1 MGSVLW
7 NASGC
12 NDAQNAG
19 SGWYIKTDG
28 SSCRSVLPGTGHRG
42 PISNWYCDCLV
53 ASIHHAVMGHNH
65 SVKREIGA
73 SNTESNECV
82 ANLAQIAHLSIS
94 LRNNSSLWRWV
105 GGSVTTRAVT
115 CCDIHIDGTAFGV
128 QTRNRL
134 SKPAMVPWYLRSVP
148 MDGLAQV
155 FVLRAQLQYID
166 LPQVSIIRSSTRSWS
181 RIHGTEF
188 IPKDSMSSQQCAY

>member
-1 MGSVLW
+1 VLW

-28 SSCRSVLPGTGHRG
+28 SSCRSVLPGAGYRG
-42 PISNWYCDCLV
+42 LISNWYCDCLV
-53 ASIHHAVMGHNH
+53 ASIHYAVMGHNH

-73 SNTESNECV
+73 SNTESKECV
-82 ANLAQIAHLSIS
+82 ANFAQIAHLSIS

-115 CCDIHIDGTAFGV
+115 CCDIHIDETAFGA
-128 QTRNRL
+128 QTRNRR
-134 SKPAMVPWYLRSVP
+134 SKPAAIPSYSRSAP
-148 MDGLAQV
+148 MDHLAQD

-166 LPQVSIIRSSTRSWS
+166 LPQTCII
-181 RIHGTEF
+181 
-188 IPKDSMSSQQCAY
+188 